1 MITTFQDCSLYI
13 LNHIRINLPETV
25 SFLFKS
31 VVSFFSK
38 LKCEDSQ
45 DFHILTVMW
54 YMHMSVSFVL
64 HNFVICTQISSTR
77 KKFLPLEKQY
87 LFFLYFDIYLDVAI
101 SIHFISEISESTP
114 VRDKKNLVMVS
125 R

>member
-13 LNHIRINLPETV
+13 LNHIQINLPETV

-64 HNFVICTQISSTR
+64 HNFVICTQITSTR